1 MATRL
6 GDVLPELTNALAA
19 AFESDGMMQLAQSFP
34 TLVVWDRCRCDD
46 DGCATVY
53 TEDKDLWLGQTLDR
67 VIPSVSIPGLL
78 CIQVLGTRVVCIELL
93 NRPDLKRKLVEAL
106 LY

>member
-1 MATRL
+1 MATKL
-6 GDVLPELTNALAA
+6 GDVLPELTDALAS
-19 AFESDGMMQLAQSFP
+19 AFESDGMSQLAQSFP

-67 VIPSVSIPGLL
+67 VIPSGSIPGLL
-78 CIQVLGTRVVCIELL
+78 CVHDLATRIVCLELL

-106 LY
+106 P